1 MVRESEIKERAK
13 NAGYQVEDEGEN
25 SFTVNEPNVHW
36 TTPHEFVIFT
46 NCGVASIPMVASS
59 ASFERKL
66 LKDIDYYHINIKKN
80 KEV

>member
-1 MVRESEIKERAK
+1 MIRGSEIKERAR
-13 NAGYQVEDEGEN
+13 NAGYQVEDVGED

-36 TTPHEFVIFT
+36 TTAPDFVAFAK
-46 NCGVASIPMVASS
+46 CGVTAVPIVSSS

-66 LKDIDYYHINIKKN
+66 LKDIDYYH